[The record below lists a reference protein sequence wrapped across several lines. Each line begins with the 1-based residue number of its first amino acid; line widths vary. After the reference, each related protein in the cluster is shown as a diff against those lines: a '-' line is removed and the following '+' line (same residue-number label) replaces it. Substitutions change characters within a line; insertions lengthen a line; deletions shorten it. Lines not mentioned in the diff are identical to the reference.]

1 MALKRLQ
8 KELNDMIKDPP
19 SNCSAGVVNDDIFH
33 WKATI
38 IGPKD
43 TPYED
48 GIFILNINFPPDYPF
63 KPPKINFETKIY
75 HPNINSNNGYI
86 CLDILKDLWSPALS
100 TSKVLLSLCSLLNE
114 PNPKDPLMPDIARE
128 YENDKESFYENAKLW
143 TLKYAS

>member
-8 KELNDMIKDPP
+8 KELKDMIKDPP
-19 SNCSAGVVNDDIFH
+19 SYCSAGIVNDDIFH

-63 KPPKINFETKIY
+63 KPPKINFLTKIY

-100 TSKVLLSLCSLLNE
+100 INKVLLSLCSLLND
-114 PNPKDPLMPDIARE
+114 PNPKDPLMPEIARE
-128 YENDKESFYENAKLW
+128 YETNMESFNKNAREW
-143 TLKYAS
+143 TIKYAS

>member
-8 KELNDMIKDPP
+8 KEMKDMIKDPP
-19 SNCSAGVVNDDIFH
+19 TYCSAGSVNDDIFH

-38 IGPKD
+38 VGPKD

-63 KPPKINFETKIY
+63 KPPKINFLTKIY
-75 HPNINSNNGYI
+75 HPNINSIDGYI

-100 TSKVLLSLCSLLNE
+100 INKVLLSLCSLLND
-114 PNPKDPLMPDIARE
+114 PNPKDPLMPYIARE
-128 YENDKESFYENAKLW
+128 YENDRESFNKNARLW